1 MCVLSLVS
9 LLQRK
14 MNNRLSPETLLSF
27 CGDDGF
33 ENETNRCFMFLRKRK
48 LPFYCILKRVI
59 IAIKLEKILLTIRF
73 IVMIIG
79 KPLKVRP
86 RVGVPFIGES
96 PQLCQEAGAGHQC
109 PVSAVLSGGMIVLIG
124 TTRKTLRQSF
134 DLPD

>member
-14 MNNRLSPETLLSF
+14 MNNSLSPETLLSF

-79 KPLKVRP
+79 KPLKVLTPASGRCSLH
-86 RVGVPFIGES
+86 RRKS
-96 PQLCQEAGAGHQC
+96 P
-109 PVSAVLSGGMIVLIG
+109 AVSGGGGRSPVP
-124 TTRKTLRQSF
+124 SVSCS
-134 DLPD
+134 